1 MARVGNVF
9 GGGGG
14 EGLSLS
20 NGGTDVFL
28 DVLTLAVSDLAHD
41 AWDFRFAAL
50 LTLQDQNVMGRGA
63 VGFDLEEIDWGT
75 TPAERARAKD
85 FVVRVVDLALRRHR
99 WDGLGYE
106 PPFAEGYLRRF
117 RAMVSAFGVE
127 AFEPAGAAG
136 RDDGVFPGPDGAAVA
151 SCVPHRVL
159 SALPYWDGC
168 RFCHSAAGQE
178 P

>member
-1 MARVGNVF
+1 MGNVF
-9 GGGGG
+9 GGFGGG
-14 EGLSLS
+14 SGGLSLS

-28 DVLTLAVSDLAHD
+28 DVLTLAVSDLARD

-50 LTLQDQNVMGRGA
+50 LALQDQSVMGRGA

-75 TPAERARAKD
+75 APAERARAKG

-99 WDGLGYE
+99 WDELGYE

-127 AFEPAGAAG
+127 AFEPAEAVRRHG
-136 RDDGVFPGPDGAAVA
+136 DGVFPGPDGAAVA